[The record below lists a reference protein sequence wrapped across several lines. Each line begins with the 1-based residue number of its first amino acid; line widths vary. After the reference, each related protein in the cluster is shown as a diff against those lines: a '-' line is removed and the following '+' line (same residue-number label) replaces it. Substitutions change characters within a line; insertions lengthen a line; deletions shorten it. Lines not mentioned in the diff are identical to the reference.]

1 MHEKVFYTFS
11 YQGKEYRLENHG
23 LASGS
28 QSQKKVDMQINDLLN
43 HTSEWLKGTGPN
55 SDIVISSRIRLARNL
70 NKYPFPHWAS
80 KIQLEEILVKT
91 SDAMDK
97 VDMLKSST
105 LFRLADLDA
114 IDKQFLVERHLMS
127 IEHAQKTEQKALL
140 VDDEEII
147 AVMINEEDHLR
158 IQLMQS
164 GFNLF
169 EARDIINRV
178 DDALAKLLDYA
189 YLDDFGY
196 LTACPTNTGTGM
208 RGSVMLHLPA
218 LVMSRQIER
227 VLAAIAKLSFTTR
240 GLYGEGT
247 QASGNFFQISNQVS
261 LGHGE
266 DEIIENINGLI
277 RQIIEQ
283 ETQARQIL
291 ISKNKE
297 VLEDRINRSLGIL
310 KNARIITSQETI
322 ELLSMVRLG
331 SDLGMVKDIDRR
343 TINELFIITQPAH
356 LQKLENKKL
365 SSDERDLKRAQLIR
379 KKLNLL

>member
-1 MHEKVFYTFS
+1 MLV
-11 YQGKEYRLENHG
+11 
-23 LASGS
+23 
-28 QSQKKVDMQINDLLN
+28 NDLLN

-70 NKYPFPHWAS
+70 TKFPFPHWAS
-80 KIQLEEILVKT
+80 KE
-91 SDAMDK
+91 
-97 VDMLKSST
+97 
-105 LFRLADLDA
+105 DLDA
-114 IDKQFLVERHLMS
+114 VVQRTKNAMAKVDLLKKSTFFKLVDLDSIDKQFLVERHLMS
-127 IEHAQKTEQKALL
+127 IEHTQKTEQKAVLIN
-140 VDDEEII
+140 DEEII
-147 AVMINEEDHLR
+147 AVMVNEEDHLR
-158 IQLMQS
+158 LQIMQS
-164 GFNLF
+164 GFNLL
-169 EARDIINRV
+169 EAWNIINV
-178 DDALAKLLDYA
+178 IDEELSKLLDYA
-189 YLDDFGY
+189 FLSDFGY

-218 LVMSRQIER
+218 LVMSHQIER

-261 LGHGE
+261 LGHSE
-266 DEIIENINGLI
+266 EEIIENINGLI

-291 ISKNKE
+291 LAKNKE
-297 VLEDRINRSLGIL
+297 LLEDRINRSLGIL
-310 KNARIITSQETI
+310 KNARIISSQETI

-331 SDLGMVKDIDRR
+331 SDLGMVKDINRR

-365 SSDERDLKRAQLIR
+365 SAEERDLKRAELIR
-379 KKLNLL
+379 RKLNLL

>member
-1 MHEKVFYTFS
+1 
-11 YQGKEYRLENHG
+11 
-23 LASGS
+23 
-28 QSQKKVDMQINDLLN
+28 MQINDLLN

-70 NKYPFPHWAS
+70 NKIPFPHWAD
-80 KIQLEEILVKT
+80 KGQLDEVVNT
-91 SDAMDK
+91 VSAAVAK
-97 VDMLKSST
+97 VSLLKKST
-105 LFRLADLDA
+105 LFELAKLDS

-127 IEHAQKTEQKALL
+127 IEHAQKTEHKAVL
-140 VDDEEII
+140 VSEEEII
-147 AVMINEEDHLR
+147 SVMINEEDHLR

-169 EARDIINRV
+169 EAWNIINAV
-178 DDALAKLLDYA
+178 DDDLAKLLDYA
-189 YLDDFGY
+189 FLPDFGY

-261 LGHGE
+261 LGHSE
-266 DEIIENINGLI
+266 NEIIENINGLI

-283 ETQARQIL
+283 ETQAREIML
-291 ISKNKE
+291 SKSKE

-310 KNARIITSQETI
+310 KSARIITSQETI
-322 ELLSMVRLG
+322 ELLSMIRLG
-331 SDLGMVKDIDRR
+331 SDLGMIRGIDRR
-343 TINELFIITQPAH
+343 IINELFITTQPAH

-365 SSDERDLKRAQLIR
+365 SSQERDLKRAELIR
-379 KKLNLL
+379 NKLNLI